1 MNLSAEHVFWGYGA
15 QPVLRDVSLT
25 LKAGEMVFLLGV
37 NGAGK
42 STLLKALAGFLRPQS
57 GSISCGGAELYQMP
71 PRLRARQAAYLGQH
85 TPAADMTV
93 LEYILLGAA
102 PYLAF
107 GAVPG
112 QRWEERAM
120 AVMEQLDLAGFA
132 ARSMDQISGGERQR
146 AALGQVLL
154 SDAQTLLLD
163 EPSASLDVRC
173 QHEFLQY
180 LTALVHERGK
190 SALISVHD
198 PNLALRYADRVAALN
213 HGTLEVFENG
223 ADLGER
229 LAECL
234 RRSYGQGLCFAQRRV
249 FDWS

>member
-1 MNLSAEHVFWGYGA
+1 MNLSAEHVFLGYGA

-57 GSISCGGAELYQMP
+57 GSISCGGVELYQMP

-102 PYLAF
+102 PYLSF

-112 QRWEERAM
+112 KRWEERAM

-146 AALGQVLL
+146 G
-154 SDAQTLLLD
+154 D
-163 EPSASLDVRC
+163 
-173 QHEFLQY
+173 FLQGK
-180 LTALVHERGK
+180 LSAPGIRHTAIQLHGIRGQP
-190 SALISVHD
+190 AGG
-198 PNLALRYADRVAALN
+198 AAGMPQKR
-213 HGTLEVFENG
+213 GT
-223 ADLGER
+223 GER
-229 LAECL
+229 IPVLQE
-234 RRSYGQGLCFAQRRV
+234 RV
-249 FDWS
+249 